1 MPKTAKRAA
10 KKAYHHGDLRRA
22 LLEASIQ
29 LIGERGVEAL
39 SLREVAQQIGVSPAA
54 PYHHFGSKSVLLG
67 AIAAR
72 GFAGLTESMQGALA
86 ALPTGH
92 TAIDRLAAIG
102 DAYLGFALAHPTE
115 YRLMFSPG
123 LVSPAD
129 LPPDCEPEGSYAVL
143 LEAVARVAETLRPGV
158 VDPDALTAT
167 CWSLVHGAALLILDG
182 PLGETGR
189 SPDTLRLGVIGTLRA
204 LLSTALPTKRQ

>member
-1 MPKTAKRAA
+1 MPKAAKRPA
-10 KKAYHHGDLRRA
+10 KKYHHGDLRRA
-22 LLEASIQ
+22 LLEASVT
-29 LIGERGVEAL
+29 LIAERGVEAL
-39 SLREVAQQIGVSPAA
+39 SLREVAQSIGVSPAA

-72 GFAGLTESMQGALA
+72 GFAGLTEAMQGALA
-86 ALPTGH
+86 ALPVEH
-92 TAIDRLAAIG
+92 TPIDRLAAIG

-129 LPPDCEPEGSYAVL
+129 LPPDCQPEASYGLL
-143 LEAVARVAETLRPGV
+143 LEAVAQVAATLRPNLI
-158 VDPDALTAT
+158 DPDALVAT
-167 CWSLVHGAALLILDG
+167 CWSLVHGAATLILEG

-189 SPDTLRLGVIGTLRA
+189 SPAAMRIGVIATLRA
-204 LLSTALPTKRQ
+204 LLSSALPPKRR